1 MRYIK
6 RNDLPASLLG
16 FGCGAVLGRV
26 GRQESLRAMAAAWDM
41 GINLFDTAR
50 SYGYGESEALLGEF
64 VAGKRDKA
72 IISTKFGILPE
83 RQQGWK
89 QVAKP
94 IVRGLLKLA
103 PGARAMVRRGIST
116 QMTANQFTVSV
127 LRSSLEESLR
137 KLRTDYVD
145 ILLMHSAP
153 ASVLEQDDLLVE
165 LERLVTEGKV
175 RRAGISAEPEVI
187 GTAIDRGLPVLRA
200 MQFPANVF
208 DLEVTNHTRRAAG
221 DYFFM
226 ANHPFGGVTRV
237 TDGKRLI
244 AEFAKSDELPY
255 ELRAKLADGSNLLLA
270 DVVFNMILRD
280 TGIDV
285 IVPAMMKIEHLHTN
299 VRAIEE
305 SRFTDT
311 EISLL
316 RQKFLAAEI
325 PHSN

>member
-26 GRQESLRAMAAAWDM
+26 GRNESLRAMAAAWDM

-50 SYGYGESEALLGEF
+50 SYGYGESEGLLGEF
-64 VAGKRDKA
+64 LAGKRDKA

-89 QVAKP
+89 QAAKP
-94 IVRGLLKLA
+94 VIRGLLKLA
-103 PGARAMVRRGIST
+103 PGARSIVRRGVRT
-116 QMTANQFTVSV
+116 QMAPNQFTVPV

-137 KLRTDYVD
+137 RLRTDYVD
-145 ILLMHSAP
+145 ILFLHSAP
-153 ASVLEQDDLLVE
+153 ASVLDQGDLIEE

-175 RRAGISAEPEVI
+175 RHAGISADPEVI
-187 GTAIDRGLPVLRA
+187 GTAIDRALPVLRA

-208 DLEVTNHTRRAAG
+208 DLAVTNHTSQCAG

-226 ANHPFGGVTRV
+226 ANHPFGGVMRV
-237 TDGKRLI
+237 AEGKRLI
-244 AEFAKSDELPY
+244 AEFAKSDEVPQD
-255 ELRAKLADGSNLLLA
+255 LRTKLEDGSNLLLA
-270 DVVFNMILRD
+270 DVVFNTILRG

-305 SRFTDT
+305 SRFNDL
-311 EISLL
+311 EIALL
-316 RQKFLAAEI
+316 RQKFLAVTI
-325 PHSN
+325 RP